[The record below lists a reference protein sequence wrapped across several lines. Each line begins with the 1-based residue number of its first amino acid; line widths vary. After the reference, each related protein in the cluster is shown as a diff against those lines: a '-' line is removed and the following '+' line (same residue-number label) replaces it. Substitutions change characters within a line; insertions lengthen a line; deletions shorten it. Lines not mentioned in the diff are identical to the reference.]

1 VSTDPGSPDAVGEN
15 RPAPPPPPESA
26 PHSPPSPDTGGAP
39 HTPKRPTGKRLAGLT
54 LLALG
59 VVFGDIGTSPL
70 YAVREAFNPLYG
82 IAVTPENVYG
92 ILSLIIWALIL
103 VVSLKY
109 IFFVMR
115 ADNRGEGGILSL
127 LALNLQR
134 KHRKADRSARALV
147 VILGLIGASLL
158 YGEGMITPAIS
169 VLSAMEGLDVVSPA
183 FRPLVIP
190 LTVLILLGLFIFQS
204 RGTAGVG
211 RIFGPV
217 TLIWFIT
224 IGTLGAIEVFRE
236 PHTLLAVS
244 PHYGLSFFFR
254 HGLAGFLVLGAVV
267 LAVTGAE
274 ALYADMGHFGKRPI
288 RTAWFTVVLPALL
301 LNYFGQ
307 GALILRDPATAV
319 NPFYLLA
326 PQFFQY
332 PLLAIAT
339 AATIVASQALISGS
353 FSLTRQ
359 CIQLG
364 YCPRMR
370 IVHTSPSEFGQIYM
384 PGVNWALMIGCL
396 LIVFGF
402 QNSSSIAHA
411 YGIAVTGT
419 FTITTILLFV
429 LARSWWGWSLRRSL
443 VLLVGFLIID
453 LGFFTANLPKLIH
466 GGWVPIFTGSIIL
479 LLMTTWHRGRAIVTD
494 LLKRA
499 MLPMDLFL
507 PDVAKRKPARVPG
520 VAVFLTSNP
529 DGAPGV
535 LLHHLKH
542 NKTLHE
548 RVVLLSILSTEVPE
562 IDNDA
567 RVSVEDLGEG
577 FYRIKAR
584 YGFMETPKVAR
595 VMELAAKLGFE
606 AKPAEISYYLG
617 RERLLPSGKSTLA
630 RWRKRLYIVM
640 SRNSPSAAEYF
651 GIPPNR
657 AVELGAQFEM

>member
-1 VSTDPGSPDAVGEN
+1 MTADPS
-15 RPAPPPPPESA
+15 APVIPGDGTPVEPPPES
-26 PHSPPSPDTGGAP
+26 PPSHLAT
-39 HTPKRPTGKRLAGLT
+39 RPTGRRLAGLT

-59 VVFGDIGTSPL
+59 VVYGDIGTSPL
-70 YAVREAFNPLYG
+70 YAVREAFNEDYG
-82 IAVTPENVYG
+82 IEVTAANVYG
-92 ILSLIIWALIL
+92 ILSLVIWALIL

-109 IFFVMR
+109 IVFVLR

-134 KHRKADRSARALV
+134 KHRTADRATRALIV
-147 VILGLIGASLL
+147 TLGLVGASLL

-169 VLSAMEGLDVVSPA
+169 VLSAMEGIEVVAPA
-183 FRPLVIP
+183 FRRLVIP
-190 LTVLILLGLFIFQS
+190 LTVGILIALFSFQS
-204 RGTAGVG
+204 RGTRGVG

-217 TLIWFIT
+217 TLVWFLT
-224 IGTLGAIEVFRE
+224 IGALGAVEISHE
-236 PHTLLAVS
+236 PRTLLALS
-244 PHYGLSFFFR
+244 PHYAISFFFR

-288 RTAWFTVVLPALL
+288 RTAWFLIVLPCLL

-326 PQFFQY
+326 PPFFQY

-359 CIQLG
+359 CAQLG
-364 YCPRMR
+364 YCPRVR
-370 IVHTSPSEFGQIYM
+370 IVHTSPSEFGQIYI
-384 PGVNWALMIGCL
+384 PGVNWALMVGCL

-402 QNSSSIAHA
+402 QSSTRIGHA

-419 FTITTILLFV
+419 FIITTILLFV
-429 LARSWWGWSLRRSL
+429 LARSWWGWSMRKSL

-453 LGFFTANLPKLIH
+453 VGFFAANLPKIIH
-466 GGWVPIFTGSIIL
+466 GGWVPIFTGSIIF
-479 LLMTTWHRGRAIVTD
+479 LLMTTWQRGRGIVTN
-494 LLKRA
+494 LLKRST
-499 MLPMDLFL
+499 LPMDLFL
-507 PDVAKRKPARVPG
+507 PDVAKRKPVRVPG

-548 RVVLLSILSTEVPE
+548 RVVLLSILNTEVPE
-562 IDNDA
+562 VSDDSRI
-567 RVSVEDLGEG
+567 SVEKLGEG
-577 FYRIKAR
+577 FFRIKAR
-584 YGFMETPKVAR
+584 YGFMETPKV
-595 VMELAAKLGFE
+595 VEIMKLAASAGFE
-606 AKPAEISYYLG
+606 TQPAETSYYLG
-617 RERLLPSGKSTLA
+617 RERLLPTGKARLA
-630 RWRKRLYIVM
+630 GWRKRLYIIM
-640 SRNSPSAAEYF
+640 SRNSPSAAEFF

-657 AVELGAQFEM
+657 AVELGAQLEL

>member
-1 VSTDPGSPDAVGEN
+1 ME
-15 RPAPPPPPESA
+15 PPPES
-26 PHSPPSPDTGGAP
+26 PPSHVAS
-39 HTPKRPTGKRLAGLT
+39 HPTGRRLAGLT

-59 VVFGDIGTSPL
+59 VVYGDIGTSPL
-70 YAVREAFNPLYG
+70 YAVRQAFNQDYG
-82 IAVTPENVYG
+82 IAVNPANVYG

-109 IFFVMR
+109 LVFVLR

-134 KHRKADRSARALV
+134 KHRKADRASRA
-147 VILGLIGASLL
+147 VIITLGLVGASLL
-158 YGEGMITPAIS
+158 YGEGMLTPAIS
-169 VLSAMEGLDVVSPA
+169 VLSAMEGIEVVAPA
-183 FRPLVIP
+183 FRRLVIP
-190 LTVLILLGLFIFQS
+190 LTVGILIGVFAFQS
-204 RGTAGVG
+204 RGTRGVG

-217 TLIWFIT
+217 ALLWFVT
-224 IGTLGAIEVFRE
+224 IGALGAAEIFRE
-236 PHTLLAVS
+236 PHTLLALS
-244 PHYGLSFFFR
+244 PHYAISFFLR
-254 HGLAGFLVLGAVV
+254 NGLAGFLVLGAVV

-274 ALYADMGHFGKRPI
+274 ALYTDMGHFGKRPI

-326 PQFFQY
+326 PSFLQY
-332 PLLAIAT
+332 PLLALAT

-359 CIQLG
+359 CVQLG
-364 YCPRMR
+364 YCPRVR
-370 IVHTSPSEFGQIYM
+370 IVHTSPSEFGQIYI
-384 PGVNWALMIGCL
+384 PGVNWALMTGCL
-396 LIVFGF
+396 IIVFGF
-402 QNSSSIAHA
+402 QTTTRMGHA
-411 YGIAVTGT
+411 YGVAVTGM
-419 FTITTILLFV
+419 FIMTTILLFV
-429 LARSWWGWSLRRSL
+429 LARSWWGWSMPKALA
-443 VLLVGFLIID
+443 LLIGFLIID
-453 LGFFTANLPKLIH
+453 VGFFTANLPKIVQ
-466 GGWVPIFTGSIIL
+466 GGWVPIFTGSIL
-479 LLMTTWHRGRAIVTD
+479 FLLMTTWHRGRGVVSG
-494 LLKRA
+494 LLKRST
-499 MLPMDLFL
+499 LPMDLFL

-548 RVVLLSILSTEVPE
+548 RVVLLSVLNTEVPE
-562 IDNDA
+562 VHDDS
-567 RVSVEDLGEG
+567 RVSVEELGEG

-584 YGFMETPKVAR
+584 YGFMETPKV
-595 VMELAAKLGFE
+595 VEIMKLAAAAGFE
-606 AKPAEISYYLG
+606 TKASDISYYLG
-617 RERLLPSGKSTLA
+617 RERLLPTGTAKLA

-640 SRNSPSAAEYF
+640 SRNSPSAAEFF

-657 AVELGAQFEM
+657 AVELGAQLEM